1 MLLQPSLR
9 GCFLLITV
17 SFGIEWKG
25 KVSWI
30 IHRVVLLQP
39 ELHGIL
45 PVEHGNFQSL
55 QRDAVAW
62 PKMLKKAV
70 AVCNA
75 LTLVKK
81 NEVVGDLAEKVAFKR
96 LEARFLVSSAP
107 LPLPANCQ
115 RKESQAY
122 WHHDSGCVL
131 SPILVC

>member
-1 MLLQPSLR
+1 M
-9 GCFLLITV
+9 
-17 SFGIEWKG
+17 
-25 KVSWI
+25 
-30 IHRVVLLQP
+30 LLQP

-81 NEVVGDLAEKVAFKR
+81 NEVVGDLAEKAAFKR

-107 LPLPANCQ
+107 LLLPANCQ
-115 RKESQAY
+115 RKGCQAY
-122 WHHDSGCVL
+122 WYRDSSCLL
-131 SPILVC
+131 SPMTAC